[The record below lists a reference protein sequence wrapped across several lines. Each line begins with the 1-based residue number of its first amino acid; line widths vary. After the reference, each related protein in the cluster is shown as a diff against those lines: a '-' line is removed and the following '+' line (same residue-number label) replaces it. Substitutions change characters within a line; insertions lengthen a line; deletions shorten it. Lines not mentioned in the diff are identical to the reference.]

1 MNIMK
6 TQFKQSETGVT
17 AVNAISI
24 TQPDRCSRGDSAMK
38 TRTETT
44 IQPAPRHNR
53 FPGRTIR
60 AFLAEDSPLLM
71 VLLARIVSTDE
82 RVFIVGAVADG
93 RKAVGNVGSLQPDL
107 VITDLH
113 LPGLDGTE
121 ATRLLKHR
129 PDPPIIFV
137 VTSDNSPEAR
147 SRSLAAGADAFL
159 VKCANLAPQLLSVI
173 QGFFLNE
180 PENDDRKT
188 RHVCESLT
196 TVE

>member
-1 MNIMK
+1 MTK
-6 TQFKQSETGVT
+6 GSETGVT
-17 AVNAISI
+17 AVYAISI
-24 TQPDRCSRGDSAMK
+24 TQHDRYSRGVSAMK
-38 TRTETT
+38 TRTAPP
-44 IQPAPRHNR
+44 IRPAPKHNR

-71 VLLARIVSTDE
+71 LLLARIVSRDE

-93 RKAVGNVGSLQPDL
+93 RKAVGNARSLQPDL

-113 LPGLDGTE
+113 LPGLDGAE
-121 ATRLLKHR
+121 ATRLLKHQ

-137 VTSDNSPEAR
+137 VTSDDNPEAR

-159 VKCANLAPQLLSVI
+159 VKSANLAPQLLSTI
-173 QGFFLNE
+173 REFFPEE
-180 PENDDRKT
+180 PRSDDRKT

-196 TVE
+196 PAE